1 MVRPSIKAVVSK
13 AGRSVT
19 CYTQCRTG
27 SSYHSKFDAVI
38 TETASHCSPVV
49 VILGWNGSK
58 VKHLKKY
65 SKIFEEKDFCT
76 ICVPAKP
83 FNTFLR
89 AGTKVKQIS
98 LHILDVLSDLNGQE
112 RPVFLYAFS
121 NGGCA
126 MFFHMMEAVSYST
139 RPSYQRVPI
148 VGTIFDSCPIRPDF
162 NSLKATK
169 ESVVDMIRSPVLKS
183 ILWHSM
189 GIIIPAV
196 LVFNSTVK
204 RYMSGLTESP
214 LQCPQLLLY
223 SKADKLAPYQDI
235 ENYSQAR
242 KERGIFVV
250 SKCWERSKHV
260 NHYREHTVEY
270 LDVLNYFIEHCLT
283 TYESTKS
290 DLVEKPSLKND
301 A

>member
-1 MVRPSIKAVVSK
+1 
-13 AGRSVT
+13 
-19 CYTQCRTG
+19 
-27 SSYHSKFDAVI
+27 
-38 TETASHCSPVV
+38 
-49 VILGWNGSK
+49 
-58 VKHLKKY
+58 
-65 SKIFEEKDFCT
+65 
-76 ICVPAKP
+76 
-83 FNTFLR
+83 
-89 AGTKVKQIS
+89 
-98 LHILDVLSDLNGQE
+98 
-112 RPVFLYAFS
+112 
-121 NGGCA
+121 
-126 MFFHMMEAVSYST
+126 
-139 RPSYQRVPI
+139 
-148 VGTIFDSCPIRPDF
+148 
-162 NSLKATK
+162 
-169 ESVVDMIRSPVLKS
+169 
-183 ILWHSM
+183 M

-250 SKCWERSKHV
+250 SKCWQRSKHV
-260 NHYREHTVEY
+260 NHYREHTAEY